1 MSKIFNNVM
10 SPKSSLHHLFE
21 LIFEHSLREQ
31 EIVEVD
37 PDLENL
43 TSKSD
48 VILDFVKY
56 CCKKLDIVGKPVV
69 KITGDREKEGII
81 TTAHYN
87 IPKSEIA
94 VYAKGRYLPDVLRS
108 IAHELV
114 HMSQHEK
121 GELEKHP
128 MQHIGGYLEDDANAR
143 AGALVK
149 AYGLVDS
156 NKKIFTEARGGRSD
170 S

>member
-1 MSKIFNNVM
+1 MSSFLQQYLT
-10 SPKSSLHHLFE
+10 KSRMTS
-21 LIFEHSLREQ
+21 
-31 EIVEVD
+31 
-37 PDLENL
+37 DLVVRY
-43 TSKSD
+43 SD
-48 VILDFVKY
+48 RDWE
-56 CCKKLDIVGKPVV
+56 
-69 KITGDREKEGII
+69 TEGII

-128 MQHIGGYLEDDANAR
+128 MQHIGGYPEDDANAR